1 MKIKRHKTRK
11 IKIGNN
17 LFIGGNAPVV
27 IESMTNA
34 DVYSVS
40 KIIKQ
45 INQLADAGCHLV
57 RISLPDIK
65 SAQLVSRIKEKI
77 SIPIM
82 GDIHFDY
89 RIALEAIEHGI
100 DSIRLKS

>member
-77 SIPIM
+77 LVRLNMVNMILSM
-82 GDIHFDY
+82 EY
-89 RIALEAIEHGI
+89 M
-100 DSIRLKS
+100 SCIRRFNK